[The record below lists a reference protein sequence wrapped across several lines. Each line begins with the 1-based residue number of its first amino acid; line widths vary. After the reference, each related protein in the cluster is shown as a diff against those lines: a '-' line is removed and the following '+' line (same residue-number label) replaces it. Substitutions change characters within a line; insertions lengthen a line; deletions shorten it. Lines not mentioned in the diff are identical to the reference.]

1 MPTPEFHFD
10 RSRRQAA
17 MATPFVASWLDQA
30 SPGELLDPD
39 LRSRTRAWA
48 HWAAE
53 SIVGV
58 TGTREYVALV
68 LPGRFYDPQARNVP
82 SARPHLEIPSS
93 TLSAPAPEFPTRLA
107 LMGNGLQFDWWL
119 YSEVV
124 AAKRALFTHAS
135 GSIIPVAEML
145 TARIEGLR
153 AGLELFRKAAAP
165 IWDVVEEAL
174 VTSVDGLSALVTTPF
189 ETAEI
194 DSYCHGAAALGLR
207 LAYEEKLAER
217 NGSWAAR
224 RMGVWV
230 LSGSSA
236 EGPFSFGV
244 VTPRL
249 TRKSTFM
256 DPLFAPG
263 TESPAALL
271 VRALVLRRL
280 AREVLSVP
288 PEVLAYRVG
297 QPAPVPTLSQP
308 ATPKAF
314 LRGVPAQRD
323 GKTPEASVAA
333 AVAFIQSRTV
343 DEAWEMLSSWAGSEY
358 LLVVSEDRF
367 RDAWRRAAAAVRRA
381 ETPDRNDINSILPL
395 AWDPSGRVLRVTFVR
410 G

>member
-1 MPTPEFHFD
+1 MTPEFHFD
-10 RSRRQAA
+10 RSRRQSA
-17 MATPFVASWLDQA
+17 MATPFVASWLGQA
-30 SPGELLDPD
+30 SPGELTDRD
-39 LRSRTRAWA
+39 LASRSKAWA

-58 TGTREYVALV
+58 SGTREYVALA

-107 LMGNGLQFDWWL
+107 LMGNGLQFEWWL

-124 AAKRALFTHAS
+124 ATKRALFTHAA
-135 GSIIPVAEML
+135 GSVTSVAEML
-145 TARIEGLR
+145 SARTEGLLT
-153 AGLELFRKAAAP
+153 GLDLFRKATAP
-165 IWDVVEEAL
+165 AWDVVEEAL
-174 VTSVDGLSALVTTPF
+174 VTSVDGLSKLVTTPF
-189 ETAEI
+189 DTAEI

-207 LAYEEKLAER
+207 IVYEEKLAAR
-217 NGSWAAR
+217 NKAWAAR

-230 LSGSSA
+230 VSGRSP
-236 EGPFSFGV
+236 EGSFAFGV

-249 TRKSTFM
+249 TRKSTFS
-256 DPLFAPG
+256 DPLFAPS

-280 AREVLSVP
+280 AREVLSVA

-297 QPAPVPTLSQP
+297 QPASLPTISQP
-308 ATPKAF
+308 AAPKPF
-314 LRGVPAQRD
+314 LRGVPAHKD

-343 DEAWEMLSSWAGSEY
+343 DEAWEMLSSWAGTDH
-358 LLVVSEDRF
+358 LLVVSEETF
-367 RDAWRRAAAAVRRA
+367 RTAYRRAATAVRRA
-381 ETPDRNDINSILPL
+381 ETPDRTDINSVLPL